1 MLNIIWLTMVLNML
15 CMKCFFHKTEAIC
28 EPMAGVFLAPDP
40 FMIYFSFLC
49 FGTFGDV
56 KLFCLFSCCHLVRGF
71 LTEEILFLSGTFLE
85 NKGEIKKY
93 W

>member
-49 FGTFGDV
+49 LERFVTSNYFV
-56 KLFCLFSCCHLVRGF
+56 CFPAA
-71 LTEEILFLSGTFLE
+71 ILFGAS
-85 NKGEIKKY
+85 
-93 W
+93 